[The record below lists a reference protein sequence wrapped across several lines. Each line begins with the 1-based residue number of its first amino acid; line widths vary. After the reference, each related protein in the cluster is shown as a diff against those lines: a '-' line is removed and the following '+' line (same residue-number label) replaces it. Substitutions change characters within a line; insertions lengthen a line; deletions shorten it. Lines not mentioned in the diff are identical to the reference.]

1 MAGRFVRLGTQ
12 GGSGGV
18 GDGDAS
24 DPGRLRLWNF
34 PNPVLRFTVTTTT
47 EEAEGEMADN
57 DMESP
62 EGGNEARHLIMA
74 AGFGAA
80 IGIIVGT
87 VVFAITQNPVW
98 IGIGIPFG
106 AALGIVFGRYLRRL
120 DDNSPLIA
128 IFGPFLIHGY
138 RRDRG

>member
-1 MAGRFVRLGTQ
+1 LAW
-12 GGSGGV
+12 
-18 GDGDAS
+18 A
-24 DPGRLRLWNF
+24 
-34 PNPVLRFTVTTTT
+34 TVTLLIRVASPFGIP
-47 EEAEGEMADN
+47 EPRVEVYSFRDHREVQRRMADN

-62 EGGNEARHLIMA
+62 EGGNEARDLTMA

-106 AALGIVFGRYLRRL
+106 AAFGFVFGRYLRRL
-120 DDNSPLIA
+120 DDDSPLVA
-128 IFGPFLIHGY
+128 IFGPFLINGY
-138 RRDRG
+138 PRDKG

>member
-1 MAGRFVRLGTQ
+1 
-12 GGSGGV
+12 
-18 GDGDAS
+18 
-24 DPGRLRLWNF
+24 
-34 PNPVLRFTVTTTT
+34 
-47 EEAEGEMADN
+47 MADN

-62 EGGNEARHLIMA
+62 EGGNETHDLTMA

-106 AALGIVFGRYLRRL
+106 AALGFVFGRYLRRL
-120 DDNSPLIA
+120 DDDSPLVA
-128 IFGPFLIHGY
+128 IFGPFLINGHP
-138 RRDRG
+138 RDKG

>member
-1 MAGRFVRLGTQ
+1 ME
-12 GGSGGV
+12 
-18 GDGDAS
+18 
-24 DPGRLRLWNF
+24 F

-47 EEAEGEMADN
+47 EEAEEEMADN

-62 EGGNEARHLIMA
+62 EDRNEARDLTMA

-106 AALGIVFGRYLRRL
+106 AAFGVRLWAVPQTTRR
-120 DDNSPLIA
+120 
-128 IFGPFLIHGY
+128 
-138 RRDRG
+138 

>member
-1 MAGRFVRLGTQ
+1 
-12 GGSGGV
+12 
-18 GDGDAS
+18 
-24 DPGRLRLWNF
+24 
-34 PNPVLRFTVTTTT
+34 
-47 EEAEGEMADN
+47 MADKE
-57 DMESP
+57 MESP
-62 EGGNEARHLIMA
+62 EDSNEARDLSMA

-80 IGIIVGT
+80 IGIIVGA

-106 AALGIVFGRYLRRL
+106 AAMGIVFGRYLRRL
-120 DDNSPLIA
+120 DDSSPLVA